1 MKPGYFFAGRL
12 LICIER
18 LYEMKKKIL
27 LWIVL
32 FLSMNIACLAADRRN
47 GNWVGSWASSPLL
60 VHMRE
65 PVSDSTIRD
74 VVHLT
79 LGGTAVRV
87 TLTNQ
92 FGTTPL
98 RVDSAHIALSAVG
111 GRLQPGSDRQLTFNH
126 QPSVTIPAGT
136 YVLSDPIP
144 MPVAAFS
151 DLAISLYLPQ
161 QTIAAPTCHQYG
173 LSSNYIAAGNEA
185 GSSELQDAHRILS
198 WCFLQGVEVHPEKK
212 NAAVVITLGD
222 SITDGAHS
230 TVDANHRYPDYL
242 AVRLHA
248 NRRTA
253 HLSVLNE
260 GISGGRVLFE
270 GHGPS
275 ALQRFD
281 RDVLA
286 QPGVRYVIYLEG
298 INDIGQI
305 LRLNSPESALTADE
319 LIFAAMQ
326 MVTRA
331 HQHGVKIFGAT
342 LLPFGPSILP
352 GNPGWPRVRQV
363 IREYNEWVRTSHV
376 FDGVIDFDKA
386 TSDPQAPETM
396 LPAYDSGDHVHPN
409 DAGYKAMADAVDLS
423 LFR

>member
-1 MKPGYFFAGRL
+1 
-12 LICIER
+12 
-18 LYEMKKKIL
+18 
-27 LWIVL
+27 
-32 FLSMNIACLAADRRN
+32 MNCACFAADQRKDH
-47 GNWVGSWASSPLL
+47 WVGSWAASPLL
-60 VHMRE
+60 MRVKE
-65 PVSDSTIRD
+65 PFSDSTIRD

-92 FGTTPL
+92 FGTAPL
-98 RVDSAHIALSAVG
+98 HIGSAYITLSAG
-111 GRLQPGSDRQLTFNH
+111 SGKSQPGSSRQLTFGH

-144 MPVAAFS
+144 MPVADFS
-151 DLAISLYLPQ
+151 DLAISLYLPS
-161 QTIAAPTCHQYG
+161 QTVADPTCHQYG
-173 LSSNYIAAGNEA
+173 LSTTYIAAGNEA
-185 GSSELQDAHRILS
+185 DRSELQDAHTLLS
-198 WCFLQGVEVHPEKK
+198 WCFLQSVEVQPGKK
-212 NAAVVITLGD
+212 NAAAVVTLGD
-222 SITDGAHS
+222 SITDGARS
-230 TVDANHRYPDYL
+230 TVDANHRYPDDL

-248 NRRTA
+248 NRKTA

-305 LRLNSPESALTADE
+305 LRPTSPESTLTADE
-319 LIFAAMQ
+319 LIFAATQ
-326 MVTRA
+326 LVTRA
-331 HQHGVKIFGAT
+331 HQHGVRVFGAT
-342 LLPFGPSILP
+342 LLPFAPKLLLASP
-352 GNPGWPRVRQV
+352 DQSRARQV
-363 IREYNEWVRTSHV
+363 LEQYNDWVRTSHV
-376 FDGVIDFDKA
+376 FDGVVDFNKVIA
-386 TSDPQAPETM
+386 DPQAPQTM

-409 DAGYKAMADAVDLS
+409 DAGYKAMADAIDLS

>member
-1 MKPGYFFAGRL
+1 
-12 LICIER
+12 
-18 LYEMKKKIL
+18 MKKKIL
-27 LWIVL
+27 FWIAL
-32 FLSMNIACLAADRRN
+32 FLSMNCACFAADQRKD
-47 GNWVGSWASSPLL
+47 NWVGSWAASPLL
-60 VHMRE
+60 MPMKE
-65 PVSDSTIRD
+65 SVSDSTIRD

-98 RVDSAHIALSAVG
+98 YIGSAFIALSAG
-111 GRLQPGSDRQLTFNH
+111 SGRLQPGSSRQLTFNH

-144 MPVAAFS
+144 MQAADFS

-161 QTIAAPTCHQYG
+161 QTIADPTCHQYG
-173 LSSNYIAAGNEA
+173 LSTTYIAAGNEA
-185 GSSELQDAHRILS
+185 DSSELQNVHTLLS
-198 WCFLQGVEVHPEKK
+198 WCFLQSVEVQSEN
-212 NAAVVITLGD
+212 NAAAVITLGD

-248 NRRTA
+248 NRKTA

-270 GHGPS
+270 GHGPG

-305 LRLNSPESALTADE
+305 LRPASPENTLTADE
-319 LIFAAMQ
+319 LIFAATQ
-326 MVTRA
+326 LVARA
-331 HQHGVKIFGAT
+331 HQHGVRVFGAT
-342 LLPFGPSILP
+342 LLPFA
-352 GNPGWPRVRQV
+352 PRLLLASPEQSRARQV
-363 IREYNEWVRTSHV
+363 LEQYNDWVRTSHV
-376 FDGVIDFDKA
+376 FDGVVDLNKA
-386 TSDPQAPETM
+386 TADPQAPQTL

-409 DAGYKAMADAVDLS
+409 DAGYKAMADAIDLS